1 MSLVFFSLPRPRRSA
16 GKVPCRMRPVVEVL
30 EERTVPTLTTLTGP
44 APTLPAATPA
54 RAPGAFNNA
63 LFGTWSTAMTWV
75 NVQAADINGAGID
88 SIIGRAQQTGQ
99 WWAANS
105 DGTGKIS
112 SNQLLTTWDP
122 SVNWVD
128 VQVGDLYGNGRQ
140 EIIGRDQANGEW
152 WVVAP
157 TGSGFENRPLAQWS
171 PGVTWSDVH
180 VADLNGDGRADLVGR
195 IAQTGQWFAT
205 ASTATGWQTTL
216 WATWSAGVPWVDVQV
231 GDLTGDGQ
239 ADIVG
244 RNALNGQ
251 WFAGISNGSSFTTSL
266 WTTWS
271 TAYTWVDVKLAD
283 VGGTGKEDLVGRALQ
298 SGQWWVGENT
308 GSGFA
313 NVLWA
318 TWAPTENW
326 VDVQVGDFSNT
337 GYLDIAGRDQA
348 TGQWWVGIS
357 SGNGF
362 TTTRWTTWAPQA
374 FWVNVRA
381 ISATTGSAEDIV
393 GQDARSG
400 QWWVALSNA
409 PSDPN
414 EGFIG
419 DQLLNAVAAT
429 AASSGDAAA
438 AAKYSKQL
446 TFDAQHRVSLN
457 VRATAPRYVASLEAN
472 AEALGLS
479 VVTVNPVNSLIVGYL
494 SPSAIDS
501 LPNLLHFAAATA
513 NLKPHYRAGQVPS
526 QGSPVILADSFRA
539 STGLD
544 GSGQTIGIISDSANQ
559 YNGGLAESYSVGALN
574 ANKVKVLQ
582 DGPSG
587 SSDEGRAMMEL
598 AYDVAPGANLDFF
611 MGGPS
616 SQTAANAIKA
626 LTAAGATSIA
636 DDIFFVD
643 EPFFNDGIFAQAV
656 DNAVGNG
663 VFYDTAAGNTGNQAY
678 TANWKSFSGL
688 AIGNMPITTMDFGGG
703 NPVQT
708 FSVSVGGFVDL
719 DLQWDSAFLEGGS
732 SLPNFNV
739 KTSLYAYVIDP
750 NTGQIFQSFTNNSQ
764 NTNEADQEILFT
776 NPTTNVT
783 SFGLVIALAGGP
795 APGVIKWINNGGDDP
810 MAAGQGAPSIFG
822 HSAASLVSASGAV
835 SYNTPNTPDTTFADT
850 ALGGKI
856 PILFDKNG
864 NRLPMPDNR
873 QKPDLV
879 AADNVDVSEDIGGS
893 LIDTDNDGWP
903 NFNGTSATSP
913 QVAAA
918 AALMRQN
925 DPAATPSLI
934 LQHFKSSA
942 KVIGT
947 AGFDPY
953 SGSGLLQI
961 TPLVP
966 TSGTGTGSTGT
977 GGSGGLGPNSP
988 ASPPPPVPPI
998 LRGPANDQFEP
1009 NDTADNATN
1018 FGPLVGTEAFAGL
1031 TINGHLINGTPVYD
1045 QDWYR
1050 WTMATS
1056 GTFTATLSNIQADG
1070 GVFQE
1075 RIFVLMP
1082 NNSLQ
1087 QLAASPLSAATA
1099 QSIAANVSA
1108 GQTIFLWVYGV
1119 PFQAGSD
1126 AVGSY
1131 NFSVTLG

>member
-1 MSLVFFSLPRPRRSA
+1 
-16 GKVPCRMRPVVEVL
+16 VEQL
-30 EERTVPTLTTLTGP
+30 EERSVPTVTTLIGTAP
-44 APTLPAATPA
+44 ALPATPTPPPA
-54 RAPGAFNNA
+54 GAFNNA
-63 LFGTWSTAMTWV
+63 LFGAWSTGMTWV
-75 NVQAADINGAGID
+75 NVQAADINGTGIE

-99 WWAANS
+99 WWAGNS
-105 DGTGKIS
+105 DGSGKAS
-112 SNQLLTTWDP
+112 SNQLLATWDP

-140 EIIGRDQANGEW
+140 DIIGRDQANGEW
-152 WVVAP
+152 WVAASTP
-157 TGSGFENRPLAQWS
+157 SGFVNRPLAQWS

-180 VADLNGDGRADLVGR
+180 VADLNGDGKADLVGR

-205 ASTATGWQTTL
+205 VSTPTGWQTTL
-216 WATWSAGVPWVDVQV
+216 WGAWSPGVPWVDVQV
-231 GDLTGDGQ
+231 GDLTGNGQ
-239 ADIVG
+239 DDVVG
-244 RNALNGQ
+244 MDAQTGQ
-251 WFAGISNGSSFTTSL
+251 WFAGISNGSSFTTTL

-283 VGGTGKEDLVGRALQ
+283 VGGIGKEDLVGRALQ

-308 GSGFA
+308 GSGFT
-313 NVLWA
+313 NVLWT
-318 TWAPTENW
+318 TWAPSENW
-326 VDVQVGDFSNT
+326 VDVQTGNFSGSN
-337 GYLDIAGRDQA
+337 YMDIAGRDQA

-362 TTTRWTTWAPQA
+362 TNTHWTTWAPEA
-374 FWVNVRA
+374 YWVNVRA
-381 ISATTGSAEDIV
+381 ISATSGSSEDII
-393 GQDARSG
+393 GQDASSG

-409 PSDPN
+409 PSNPN

-446 TFDAQHRVSLN
+446 TFDSQDRVSLN
-457 VRATAPRYVASLEAN
+457 VRATAPQYVDSLEAN
-472 AEALGLS
+472 AGALGLS

-494 SPSAIDS
+494 SPSAISS
-501 LPNLLHFAAATA
+501 LPNLPHFAAATA

-539 STGLD
+539 SSGLD
-544 GSGQTIGIISDSANQ
+544 GTGQTIGIISDSVNQ

-574 ANKVKVLQ
+574 ANKIKVLQ
-582 DGPSG
+582 DGMSG

-598 AYDVAPGANLDFF
+598 AYDVAPGANMDFF
-611 MGGPS
+611 TGGPS
-616 SQTAANAIKA
+616 SQTAADAIKA
-626 LTAAGATSIA
+626 LAAAGATTMA
-636 DDIFFVD
+636 DDVFFPD
-643 EPFFNDGIFAQAV
+643 EPFYNDGIFAQAV
-656 DNAVGNG
+656 DNVVGNG

-678 TANWKSFSGL
+678 TASWKSFSGL
-688 AIGNMPITTMDFGGG
+688 MIGNTPITTMDFGGG
-703 NPVQT
+703 NPIQT
-708 FSVSVGGFVDL
+708 FSVPVGSFVDL

-750 NTGQIFQSFTNNSQ
+750 NTGIIYQSYSNNSQ
-764 NTNEADQEILFT
+764 NTGEAVQDIQFV

-783 SFGLVIALAGGP
+783 GFGLVIQLAGGP
-795 APGVIKWINNGGDDP
+795 APGVIKWINNAGNDP
-810 MAAGQGAPSIFG
+810 MAAGEGAPTIFG
-822 HSAASLVSASGAV
+822 HSAASLVSSSGAV
-835 SYNTPNTPDTTFADT
+835 AYNDPSKPDSTYANT

-864 NRLPMPDNR
+864 NRLPKPDDR

-879 AADNVDVSEDIGGS
+879 AADNVDISLDIGGGQ
-893 LIDTDNDGWP
+893 IDTDNDGWP
-903 NFNGTSATSP
+903 NFGGTSATSP
-913 QVAAA
+913 QVVAA
-918 AALMRQN
+918 AALMQQN
-925 DPAATPSLI
+925 DPGASPSLI
-934 LQHFKSSA
+934 LQHFKSTA

-953 SGSGLLQI
+953 SGAGLLQI
-961 TPLVP
+961 TPLAP
-966 TSGTGTGSTGT
+966 ISGTGSGNTGSTGGT
-977 GGSGGLGPNSP
+977 GGNGLGGSGP
-988 ASPPPPVPPI
+988 ASPPPPLPPI

-1009 NDTADNATN
+1009 NDTADTATN
-1018 FGPLVGTEAFAGL
+1018 FGALIGTQAYTGL

-1050 WTMATS
+1050 WIMGTS
-1056 GTFTATLSNIQADG
+1056 GTFTATLSNIQAGG

-1075 RIFVLMP
+1075 RIFVLLP
-1082 NNSLQ
+1082 DNSLQ
-1087 QLAASPLSAATA
+1087 LLASSPLSAATS

-1108 GQTIFLWVYGV
+1108 GQKIFLWVYGV
-1119 PFQAGSD
+1119 PFQAGSG

-1131 NFSVTLG
+1131 DFSVSLG